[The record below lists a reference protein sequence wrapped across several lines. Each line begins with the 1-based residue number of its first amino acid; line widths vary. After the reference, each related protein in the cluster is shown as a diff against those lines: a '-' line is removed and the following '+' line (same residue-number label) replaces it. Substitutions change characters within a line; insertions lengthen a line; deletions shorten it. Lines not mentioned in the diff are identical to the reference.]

1 MGIRDVASV
10 LADVP
15 TLLALKKGMVPRP
28 LEEQDC
34 MAAAV
39 ERNAAQMGDKPAV
52 VCPAPNGAI
61 ATVTWAEFNALANRY
76 AHMLKSGGVQRGD
89 VVSVMME
96 NRIEFLALLMGANK
110 LGVTAGLI
118 NTNLRQ
124 RPLSHCITV
133 TASKK
138 CIFGAEVQ
146 DAIQEVKGDL
156 ELREG
161 EDYYVLPDAGNSAAP
176 EPANWAIDA
185 EAASAEQPQTN
196 PPDTA
201 ETTLGE
207 TAMYIFTSG
216 TTGLPKA
223 AILSNRRYLASA
235 QLAGTAG
242 LRCTPE
248 DRLYICLPLYHGT
261 GLMIGAGAA
270 FATGASMFVR
280 RRFSASAFLDEVRQ
294 HRCTCFIYVGELCR
308 YLDNTPVRPDDHD
321 SPLATMMGN
330 GLRPDVWLRFKKRF
344 GIKRITEF
352 YGASEGNVAFAN
364 LLNKDCTIGMTSSRV
379 ALVRYDV
386 DADEIARDADGR
398 CVEAAKGEPGLLL
411 GHINPSAAFEGY
423 TDADATEKKVLRDVF
438 ETGDAWFNTG
448 DLIREVEVG
457 FSLGYAHYQFV
468 DPHRRHVPLEVRER
482 LHERGER
489 HRERLPRHRVL
500 QRLRRGGARRRRA
513 RRHGGDQHGGRRRGG
528 GFRGPGGPH
537 AARAAALRPPG
548 LRARPVRHG
557 VDRHLQDG
565 QGRPQARGLR
575 HRRDRRSRVRD
586 EAEQRRL
593 RALGRRLPGDHPRRQ
608 RGLLTSPSRRGGG
621 RRVPARDGF
630 ACRQASPGESPTKNR
645 GDFLHGL
652 QTSPVFSGTEAWSPC
667 RFTRKRR
674 SAWTEEWCS
683 GGDFRT
689 ARSKARTPVWRR
701 AAAAA
706 GDPRGTAARSNDAR
720 RCRARSTA
728 PWANRSRRASRS
740 LSRAVA
746 AGSGQSAAAG

>member
-10 LADVP
+10 LADIP
-15 TLLALKKGMVPRP
+15 TLLTLKKGMVPRP
-28 LEEQDC
+28 LEEKDC

-39 ERNAAQMGDKPAV
+39 ERNAAQLGERPAV
-52 VCPAPNGAI
+52 VCPLPNGE
-61 ATVTWAEFNALANRY
+61 TTTTTWAEFNALANRY
-76 AHMLKSGGVQRGD
+76 AHLLKSSGVKRGD

-110 LGVTAGLI
+110 IGVVAGLI

-146 DAIQEVKGDL
+146 DAIQEVKDELG
-156 ELREG
+156 LREG
-161 EDYYVLPDAGNSAAP
+161 EDYFVVPDSGDAAP

-185 EAASAEQPQTN
+185 AAASAEQPQTN

-308 YLDNTPVRPDDHD
+308 YLDNTPVRPNDHD

-364 LLNKDCTIGMTSSRV
+364 LLNKDCTIGMTSSKV

-386 DADEIARDADGR
+386 DADEIVRDGEGR
-398 CVEAAKGEPGLLL
+398 CSEVGKGEPGLLL

-448 DLIREVEVG
+448 DLIREVDVG
-457 FSLGYAHYQFV
+457 YSLGYAHYQFV
-468 DPHRRHVPLEVRER
+468 DRIGDTFRWKSENVSTNEVSDIVSDFPGIEFCNVYGVEVPGADGRAGMAAISMTEGAAEVD
-482 LHERGER
+482 L
-489 HRERLPRHRVL
+489 
-500 QRLRRGGARRRRA
+500 
-513 RRHGGDQHGGRRRGG
+513 
-528 GFRGPGGPH
+528 
-537 AARAAALRPPG
+537 AALAAHMQRELPPF
-548 LRARPVRHG
+548 ARPVFVR
-557 VDRHLQDG
+557 V
-565 QGRPQARGLR
+565 QAGMALTGTFKMVKGDLKREGYDIGAIDDPVYVMKPGSADYERL
-575 HRRDRRSRVRD
+575 D
-586 EAEQRRL
+586 AEYL
-593 RALGRRLPGDHPRRQ
+593 ETIRAGN
-608 RGLLTSPSRRGGG
+608 
-621 RRVPARDGF
+621 AGF
-630 ACRQASPGESPTKNR
+630 
-645 GDFLHGL
+645 
-652 QTSPVFSGTEAWSPC
+652 
-667 RFTRKRR
+667 
-674 SAWTEEWCS
+674 
-683 GGDFRT
+683 
-689 ARSKARTPVWRR
+689 
-701 AAAAA
+701 
-706 GDPRGTAARSNDAR
+706 
-720 RCRARSTA
+720 
-728 PWANRSRRASRS
+728 
-740 LSRAVA
+740 
-746 AGSGQSAAAG
+746 

>member
-1 MGIRDVASV
+1 MGLRDVASA

-15 TLLALKKGMVPRP
+15 TLLALKRGLAPRP
-28 LEEQDC
+28 LEERDC
-34 MAAAV
+34 LAAAV
-39 ERNAAQMGDKPAV
+39 ERNAVRLGGQTAI
-52 VCPAPNGAI
+52 VCAAPNGS
-61 ATVTWAEFNALANRY
+61 TSSVTWAEFNALANRY
-76 AHMLKSGGVQRGD
+76 AAALKDAGLERGD

-185 EAASAEQPQTN
+185 EAASAELPQTN

-308 YLDNTPVRPDDHD
+308 YLDNTPTRPDDHD

-364 LLNKDCTIGMTSSRV
+364 LLNKDCTIGMTASKV

-386 DADEIARDADGR
+386 DADEIVRDEAGR
-398 CVEAAKGEPGLLL
+398 CIEVAKGDPGLLL
-411 GHINPSAAFEGY
+411 GHINPHAAFEGY
-423 TDADATEKKVLRDVF
+423 TDQAATEKKIVHDAF
-438 ETGDAWFNTG
+438 EAGDAWFNTG
-448 DLIREVEVG
+448 DLIREIDVG
-457 FSLGYAHYQFV
+457 YALGYAHYQFV
-468 DPHRRHVPLEVRER
+468 DRTGDTFRWKSENVSTNEVGDILSGFPGIELCNVYGVTVPGADGRAGMAAVSLQEGAGELDLTAFAEHVQRE
-482 LHERGER
+482 
-489 HRERLPRHRVL
+489 LPP
-500 QRLRRGGARRRRA
+500 
-513 RRHGGDQHGGRRRGG
+513 
-528 GFRGPGGPH
+528 F
-537 AARAAALRPPG
+537 
-548 LRARPVRHG
+548 ARPVFLRLQSAMTLTG
-557 VDRHLQDG
+557 TYKMVKSDLMRQGYDIDAVDD
-565 QGRPQARGLR
+565 A
-575 HRRDRRSRVRD
+575 VFVMK
-586 EAEQRRL
+586 
-593 RALGRRLPGDHPRRQ
+593 PG
-608 RGLLTSPSRRGGG
+608 
-621 RRVPARDGF
+621 
-630 ACRQASPGESPTKNR
+630 
-645 GDFLHGL
+645 
-652 QTSPVFSGTEAWSPC
+652 
-667 RFTRKRR
+667 
-674 SAWTEEWCS
+674 
-683 GGDFRT
+683 
-689 ARSKARTPVWRR
+689 
-701 AAAAA
+701 
-706 GDPRGTAARSNDAR
+706 
-720 RCRARSTA
+720 STA
-728 PWANRSRRASRS
+728 YEPLDAEYLATIRAGE
-740 LSRAVA
+740 
-746 AGSGQSAAAG
+746 AGF